1 MVGLYN
7 RAGRGRKETFN
18 QEQKELIKKWTKQNS
33 KNLKKVLARIKQE
46 WGITTS
52 KHTLKRVVKSLG
64 MKWKRLRRVVGGKP
78 DPEVYQKRK
87 KILKA
92 LQKLSD
98 LGSLD
103 LRYKG

>member
-1 MVGLYN
+1 
-7 RAGRGRKETFN
+7 
-18 QEQKELIKKWTKQNS
+18 
-33 KNLKKVLARIKQE
+33 
-46 WGITTS
+46 
-52 KHTLKRVVKSLG
+52 

-87 KILKA
+87 KILKV